1 MLLTEIINKKTG
13 PTLTTCNRQVKF
25 VYLISLISLSNVD
38 RLMKIIV
45 HASSILFYYII
56 NLMYK
61 IMKVETEGEHSKQRN
76 INSKVL
82 PTDRDKYTEVEV
94 EVEVEA
100 LRL

>member
-1 MLLTEIINKKTG
+1 M
-13 PTLTTCNRQVKF
+13 QVPKAASSCIWAF
-25 VYLISLISLSNVD
+25 LSLSPS
-38 RLMKIIV
+38 RTGHQI
-45 HASSILFYYII
+45 AI
-56 NLMYK
+56 NNKYK
-61 IMKVETEGEHSKQRN
+61 LAHSLLLKMQVETEGEHSKQRN